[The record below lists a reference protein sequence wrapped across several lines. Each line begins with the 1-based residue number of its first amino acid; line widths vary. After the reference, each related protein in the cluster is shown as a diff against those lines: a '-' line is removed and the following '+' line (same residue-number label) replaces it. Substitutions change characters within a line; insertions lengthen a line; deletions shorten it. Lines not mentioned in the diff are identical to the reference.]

1 MDTRSNNEI
10 KTDVDKFYADK
21 KIADDKLVED
31 VIDACKAGNMEL
43 AQKLAAPILDQGM
56 ILRIEKGIK

>member
-21 KIADDKLVED
+21 KIADDKLVKD
-31 VIDACKAGNMEL
+31 VIAAYKSGDLGL
-43 AQKLAAPILDQGM
+43 AQKLAAPIADQGM